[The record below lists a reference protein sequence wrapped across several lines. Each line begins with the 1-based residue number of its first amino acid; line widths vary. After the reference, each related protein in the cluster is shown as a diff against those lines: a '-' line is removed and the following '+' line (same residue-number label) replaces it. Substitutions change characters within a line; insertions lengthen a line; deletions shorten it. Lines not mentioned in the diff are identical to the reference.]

1 MWYDCQLWNTS
12 FQTSKHFFS
21 KTVGSAADLMVQFYR
36 AKIALTD
43 ESEEKR
49 EVTNIEI
56 DGDDQLWKVVMFAQ
70 YIMSV
75 LSCHLCDS
83 RMLQNK

>member
-43 ESEEKR
+43 ESEEKM
-49 EVTNIEI
+49 
-56 DGDDQLWKVVMFAQ
+56 VMISFGRLLCLPS
-70 YIMSV
+70 I
-75 LSCHLCDS
+75 LCLFCHAIFVILEYY
-83 RMLQNK
+83 RINKLDK